1 MHPTHTVSQILLQR
15 FYCDVEIGQVQ
26 GLYLVQGSKISA
38 VEELCAL
45 THLFVIMKFSRAD
58 KTIRYLK
65 IS

>member
-1 MHPTHTVSQILLQR
+1 MHPTHTVSQILLQS
-15 FYCDVEIGQVQ
+15 CDVEIGQVQ
-26 GLYLVQGSKISA
+26 GLYLVQGCKISA